1 MSERSYPDVDFVETD
16 PEKMLTDLITS
27 YEDTSGY
34 VLQPAS
40 PEKLLHRNKPISN
53 ASPT

>member
-40 PEKLLHRNKPISN
+40 PEKLLIPCLATII
-53 ASPT
+53 